1 MVDAYVVW
9 LLWEWKKVPLLDPK
23 FTHFP
28 SLFMESSSWVGV
40 SKGSSPL
47 SCFEC
52 FVMLENVL
60 LKLNS
65 VVEHFRLKG
74 MIFVLMKIMSWF
86 KIHNFLQF

>member
-1 MVDAYVVW
+1 MLVN
-9 LLWEWKKVPLLDPK
+9 L
-23 FTHFP
+23 
-28 SLFMESSSWVGV
+28 GV
-40 SKGSSPL
+40 IEVAALVRVSVIS
-47 SCFEC
+47 EC